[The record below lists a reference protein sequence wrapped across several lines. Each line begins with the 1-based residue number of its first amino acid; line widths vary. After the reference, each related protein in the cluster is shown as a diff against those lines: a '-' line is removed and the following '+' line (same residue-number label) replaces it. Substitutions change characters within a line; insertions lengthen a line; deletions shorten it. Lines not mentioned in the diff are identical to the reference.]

1 MSQSPREMIPYTK
14 HQITPEDEAAVL
26 AVLRSPFL
34 TQGPVVEQFEAAL
47 AEKAGAKYCVCVNS
61 GTTALYLSY
70 GAVARQDRN
79 IFVTTPISF
88 VATANHATYFGR
100 IAFIDVSP
108 TDGQWTPSY
117 SQLSI
122 DQPVV
127 LVPVTLGG
135 IMVNW
140 QVPAPLGSSVV
151 VDATH
156 SLGAASIG
164 NADAMCFSFHPAKH
178 VACGEGGAIVTNSK
192 EVDTLTRS
200 MRDHGRNGNRECVA
214 PGWNFRMS
222 DIHAALGLSQLAR
235 LDQNIARRRQI
246 AAYYD
251 GAFTGSLELVPHG
264 TGSARHLYQILT
276 DQRDAVRDA
285 LTEEGVGSQI
295 HYRAIHLHPYYQE
308 RWGFKVGDFP
318 NAEQFAARTLSIPM
332 YPSLTDAEVEYVAS
346 TVKRVVEESHVKA

>member
-1 MSQSPREMIPYTK
+1 M
-14 HQITPEDEAAVL
+14 
-26 AVLRSPFL
+26 
-34 TQGPVVEQFEAAL
+34 
-47 AEKAGAKYCVCVNS
+47 NS
-61 GTTALYLSY
+61 GTSALYLSY

-88 VATANHATYFGR
+88 VATSNPATYFGR
-100 IAFIDVSP
+100 IAFLDVSP
-108 TDGQWTPSY
+108 TEGQWTPAY
-117 SQLSI
+117 SQLST

-135 IMVNW
+135 VLVNW
-140 QVPAPLGSSVV
+140 QIPPPSGSAVV

-164 NADAMCFSFHPAKH
+164 HADAMCFSFHPAKH

-192 EVDTLTRS
+192 EIDTLTRS

-251 GAFTGSLELVPHG
+251 SALVDSVELVPQG
-264 TGSARHLYQILT
+264 SGSARHLYQILVDHQT
-276 DQRDAVRDA
+276 AVRDA
-285 LTEEGVGSQI
+285 LTEQGIGSQI
-295 HYRAIHLHPYYQE
+295 HYRAIHLHPYYQQ

-318 NAEQFAARTLSIPM
+318 NAEQFGARTLSIPM
-332 YPSLTDAEVEYVAS
+332 YPSLTDAEVEYGAS
-346 TVKRVVEESHVKA
+346 TVKRGVEETR